1 MNYRRRGRFFFFP
14 LIPIAAAL
22 LFGLIVMLLWNSIL
36 PQVLNVSALTYW
48 QAVGLLVLCRIL
60 FGSFFRGGPGYGP
73 PGSWRGRSMWWS
85 KWQNMGEEEKAKL
98 REQWRNRCGPQRTQ
112 EGPTKAT
119 GDTERI

>member
-1 MNYRRRGRFFFFP
+1 MNYRRRGRFLFFP

-73 PGSWRGRSMWWS
+73 SGSWRGRSMWWS
-85 KWQNMGEEEKAKL
+85 KWQNMSEEQKAKL
-98 REQWRNRCGPQRTQ
+98 REQWRSRCGPQRTQ
-112 EGPTKAT
+112 EGQAKSEGA
-119 GDTERI
+119 EKS